1 MFNQQFEIC
10 VYGMKFIELKSFT
23 FSKPNLDVTKYTS
36 KSIRQSERSDL
47 STLTVSPCVT
57 RFHCLSHGLTVG
69 SSFLTVLQI
78 LSGFSLKLT
87 AS

>member
-10 VYGMKFIELKSFT
+10 VYEMKFIELKSFT

-57 RFHCLSHGLTVG
+57 RFHCLSHGLMVR

>member
-10 VYGMKFIELKSFT
+10 VYEMKFIELKSFT